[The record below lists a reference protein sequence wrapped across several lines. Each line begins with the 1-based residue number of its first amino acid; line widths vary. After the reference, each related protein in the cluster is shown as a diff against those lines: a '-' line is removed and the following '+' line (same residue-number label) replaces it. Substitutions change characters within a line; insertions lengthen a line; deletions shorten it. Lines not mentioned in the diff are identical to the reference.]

1 MKVWS
6 ESWGDLKPSNVF
18 LTEDWL
24 LRAAS
29 HKHNEKTIAH
39 MFAFS
44 CLLSSTRVDNWGGIP
59 QIVRIVPHYL
69 SLRPLLKGFAIRA
82 TGWFWH
88 LQESKIH
95 CQLVPNSRRYA
106 GRPGSFALGPEY
118 CQQWTFIKWRQKR
131 AKMDGNSELSD
142 ICFSTVRL
150 EWQLMCIDIRFTR
163 NQLWC
168 LGPVCLLHTFWTA
181 WPCLACFQ
189 AYMSPELTR
198 MQKYG
203 PKTEVW
209 SLGATLYEMRLSS
222 KAKFCVFLVAWQ
234 YISIHL
240 DIYVDFPGVSLQQTE
255 FHKNPPNRSWL
266 ILKLF
271 WFKSKLYV
279 ARLFLVFVKTPGVE
293 IAPSHWECI
302 FTSN

>member
-106 GRPGSFALGPEY
+106 GRPGSFALGLS
-118 CQQWTFIKWRQKR
+118 IV
-131 AKMDGNSELSD
+131 NSELLSSEGKTEQKWMETVNSRTFASRPWDWSD
-142 ICFSTVRL
+142 SLCALIFDLLAINFDAWVPFVCCTLFELLGHAWLVFRHTWVQNWPACRSTV
-150 EWQLMCIDIRFTR
+150 
-163 NQLWC
+163 
-168 LGPVCLLHTFWTA
+168 PK
-181 WPCLACFQ
+181 P
-189 AYMSPELTR
+189 
-198 MQKYG
+198 KYG
-203 PKTEVW
+203 ALEQLCTRCAWAQKQ
-209 SLGATLYEMRLSS
+209 S
-222 KAKFCVFLVAWQ
+222 FVF
-234 YISIHL
+234 
-240 DIYVDFPGVSLQQTE
+240 F
-255 FHKNPPNRSWL
+255 
-266 ILKLF
+266 
-271 WFKSKLYV
+271 
-279 ARLFLVFVKTPGVE
+279 
-293 IAPSHWECI
+293 
-302 FTSN
+302 